1 MKSSAMGY
9 ETTILNAIFL
19 IISYIIIGIV
29 IPTAFNT
36 ILWRP
41 FAGKFST
48 WMNIITLIIIN
59 VMFFVGV
66 IRITKHKIAI
76 FNNITV
82 VGILLAIGCSVL
94 FFLLLDNFLDPI
106 VDKIFPKSAVEYQ
119 ETLAVLRQSPT
130 TTFIRVCLFAPIT
143 EELLMRGYVFTG
155 LQNKY
160 GTLSALLIT
169 TILFAILH
177 FNFAQTLSAFIGGL
191 IIGLLYIKTNSLF
204 CCMLAHVLYNSI
216 SHVTIMAVGSY

>member
-94 FFLLLDNFLDPI
+94 FFLL
-106 VDKIFPKSAVEYQ
+106 
-119 ETLAVLRQSPT
+119 
-130 TTFIRVCLFAPIT
+130 
-143 EELLMRGYVFTG
+143 
-155 LQNKY
+155 
-160 GTLSALLIT
+160 
-169 TILFAILH
+169 
-177 FNFAQTLSAFIGGL
+177 
-191 IIGLLYIKTNSLF
+191 
-204 CCMLAHVLYNSI
+204 
-216 SHVTIMAVGSY
+216 